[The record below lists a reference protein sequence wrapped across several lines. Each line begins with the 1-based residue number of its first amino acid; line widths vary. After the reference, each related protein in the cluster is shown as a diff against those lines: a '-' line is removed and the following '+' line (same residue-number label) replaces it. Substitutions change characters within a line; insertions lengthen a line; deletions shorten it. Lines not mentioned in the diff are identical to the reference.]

1 MKGLR
6 IGSHS
11 LPFKG
16 RVGVGMGYLAFVFA
30 PHKHKLIPAH
40 LQGEVPS
47 DDKSAG
53 PVLREIAPIFTVD
66 RKFGLILLL
75 SACLH
80 SALFAIIWYHRQPSS
95 SPQPPQLLAS
105 IRLLPSPAVAPHVEA
120 PAPQRTQAL
129 PPQARQPMI
138 PKTQRSTSRESL
150 AAGPAI
156 ASAAMPAHDTQA
168 APAVETAPSAKAT
181 PAPSAKATPAPSVNA
196 LAEAAADALAAYRR
210 QLSEAFAREHS
221 YPRIAAMRGWEG
233 EVRLRLKVARK
244 GNLLA
249 IALERSSG
257 FDVLDRDAL
266 ALLESYGQLP
276 PLPDA
281 LDSSEI
287 SVVVPINYKLK
298 KTT

>member
-11 LPFKG
+11 LPSKG

-30 PHKHKLIPAH
+30 PHQHKLIPAH

-47 DDKSAG
+47 GDMSAG

-95 SPQPPQLLAS
+95 SPKPPQLLAS

-120 PAPQRTQAL
+120 PAPQRAQAL

-138 PKTQRSTSRESL
+138 PQTQRSTSRESL

-156 ASAAMPAHDTQA
+156 ASTAMPAHDTPA
-168 APAVETAPSAKAT
+168 APAVDTAPSAKA
-181 PAPSAKATPAPSVNA
+181 APAPSVNA